1 MILTTPDTVTAI
13 KFLPYKLLGT
23 VCSSQYKVERVEIN
37 DDRKQLRVQAEPAS
51 DTADNGDPVE
61 ADEQVEVQAEAN
73 VPEGEP
79 SEPVPDLDAQGEEEE
94 PTVPVPT
101 AREAVSIPLIKF
113 TYTK

>member
-13 KFLPYKLLGT
+13 KFLPYKLLGA

-37 DDRKQLRVQAEPAS
+37 DDRKQLRVPIEPEPIEQ
-51 DTADNGDPVE
+51 DHGDP
-61 ADEQVEVQAEAN
+61 DESEVEVQVEAEDL
-73 VPEGEP
+73 EGEP
-79 SEPVPDLDAQGEEEE
+79 SDAVSALDDDIAAEE
-94 PTVPVPT
+94 PTVPIPT